1 MGIPKKIFRGRRMGD
16 ISLAIFMFPFLFILV
31 FAGIPVAFSLISTA
45 FLFGVFAFGMNLPT
59 VFHSRMYDVTS
70 NFILAAIPLFV
81 FMGAMLER
89 AGIAAKLFE
98 AIKIWFGAFRG
109 GLAITTII
117 MCGIFAASSGV
128 VGAVEIVVGLMAI
141 PAMMGAGYKKDL
153 AAGTVCAGGS
163 LGTTIPPSV
172 VIIVYSSLT
181 EMSVGDLFAGIL
193 IPAFVMVALF
203 LIYIIGRCTIQ
214 RDAGPGLDPAEL
226 DASIAE
232 KLWLGLTAL
241 IPAALLV
248 FAVLGSIFMGI
259 AAPTEAAAVGATG
272 AVALSIA
279 YKQFSFK
286 VLVEA
291 LTQTIKITAMVMM
304 IVVGGVLFASIF
316 IIHGGDDLVSELITG
331 NEFSQTQII
340 ILFLLV
346 VFILGFILDWIS
358 VLIIVLPISD
368 PIVRG
373 AEIDPVWFG
382 VMVCIVLQTS
392 YLTPPMAPSIFYL
405 RSIAPRDITYGDM
418 YRGVTP
424 YIGAQLLTLLMVAL
438 YPLTA
443 TWLPEILF
451 GF

>member
-1 MGIPKKIFRGRRMGD
+1 MPD
-16 ISLAIFMFPFLFILV
+16 ISLAVFMFPFLFILV

-45 FLFGVFAFGMNLPT
+45 FLFGLMAYGMNLPT

-109 GLAITTII
+109 GLAITTIV

-141 PAMMGAGYKKDL
+141 PAMMSAGYKKDL

-172 VIIVYSSLT
+172 VIIVYASLT

-193 IPAFVMVALF
+193 IPAGVMVALF
-203 LIYIIGRCTIQ
+203 LIYIIGRCAIQ
-214 RDAGPGLDPAEL
+214 PDAGPGLDPAEL
-226 DASIAE
+226 DASIGE
-232 KLWLGLTAL
+232 KLWLALTAL

-279 YKQFSFK
+279 YKQFSFRI
-286 VLVEA
+286 LQEA
-291 LTQTIKITAMVMM
+291 LTQTVKITAMVMM
-304 IVVGGVLFASIF
+304 IVVGGVLFASVF

-331 NEFSQTQII
+331 NNFSQTQII
-340 ILFLLV
+340 ILFLFV

-405 RSIAPRDITYGDM
+405 RSIAPRDMTYGDM
-418 YRGVTP
+418 YLGVAP

-438 YPLTA
+438 YPVTA

>member
-1 MGIPKKIFRGRRMGD
+1 MFD
-16 ISLAIFMFPFLFILV
+16 ISLAVYMFPVLFVLV
-31 FAGIPVAFSLISTA
+31 FAGIPVAFSLIGTA
-45 FLFGVFAFGMNLPT
+45 FVFGLAAYGMNLPT

-109 GLAITTII
+109 GLAITTIV

-128 VGAVEIVVGLMAI
+128 VGAVEIVVGLMAV
-141 PAMMGAGYKKDL
+141 PAMMKAKYSKDL

-172 VIIVYSSLT
+172 VIIVYASLT
-181 EMSVGDLFAGIL
+181 EMSVGDLFAGIM

-203 LIYIIGRCTIQ
+203 LIYIVGRCAIQ
-214 RDAGPGLDPAEL
+214 RDAGPGLDPSEV
-226 DASIAE
+226 DATIGE
-232 KLWLGLTAL
+232 KLWLALTAL

-279 YKQFSFK
+279 YKQFSFR
-286 VLVEA
+286 VLLEA

-304 IVVGGVLFASIF
+304 IVVGGVLFASVF
-316 IIHGGDDLVSELITG
+316 IIHGGDELVSELITG
-331 NEFSQTQII
+331 NELTQTQII
-340 ILFLLV
+340 ILFLFV
-346 VFILGFILDWIS
+346 VFILGFVLDWIS

-368 PIVRG
+368 PIIRG

-405 RSIAPRDITYGDM
+405 RSIAPRAITYGNM
-418 YRGVTP
+418 YWGVAP
-424 YIGAQLLTLLMVAL
+424 YVTAQLLTLLMVAL
-438 YPLTA
+438 YPATS
-443 TWLPEILF
+443 TWLPSVLF

>member
-1 MGIPKKIFRGRRMGD
+1 MFD
-16 ISLAIFMFPFLFILV
+16 ISLAIFMFPFLFLLV
-31 FAGIPVAFSLISTA
+31 FAGIPVAFSLISSA
-45 FLFGVFAFGMNLPT
+45 FVFGLAAYGMNLPT
-59 VFHSRMYDVTS
+59 VFHSRMYDITS

-109 GLAITTII
+109 GLVITTIV

-141 PAMMGAGYKKDL
+141 PAMMGAGYRKDL

-172 VIIVYSSLT
+172 VIIVYASLT
-181 EMSVGDLFAGIL
+181 EMSVGDLFAGIV
-193 IPAFVMVALF
+193 IPAFVIVGLF
-203 LIYIIGRCTIQ
+203 LIYIIGRCAIQ
-214 RDAGPGLDPAEL
+214 PGAGPGLDPSEL
-226 DASIAE
+226 DATLAE
-232 KLWLGLTAL
+232 KLWLALTAL
-241 IPAALLV
+241 IPAALLIL
-248 FAVLGSIFMGI
+248 AVLGSIFAGI
-259 AAPTEAAAVGATG
+259 AAPTEAAAVGAAG
-272 AVALSIA
+272 SVALSIA
-279 YKQFSFK
+279 YRQFSKK
-286 VLVEA
+286 VLLEA
-291 LTQTIKITAMVMM
+291 LSQTIKITAMVMM
-304 IVVGGVLFASIF
+304 IVVGGVLFASVF
-316 IIHGGDDLVSELITG
+316 IIHGGDDLVSDLITG

-340 ILFLLV
+340 LLFLIV

-368 PIVRG
+368 PIVRT

-405 RSIAPRDITYGDM
+405 RSIAPKDITYGDM
-418 YRGVTP
+418 YKGVTP
-424 YIGAQLLTLLMVAL
+424 FIGAQMLTLALVAL
-438 YPLTA
+438 YPAMA
-443 TWLPEILF
+443 TWLPEVLF